1 MFHRCLQFSKHV
13 CNCYVC
19 FAIYHSSDLTKQTS
33 LSVVAEL
40 ENSCCYSLPCETA
53 SRYPRFSVFSCA
65 GSLTVVALLLA
76 AQQVLIANSPLHTHT
91 NPDPLPSSNR
101 GFLGFYCQPPGSLEW
116 VIYKNATPQ
125 SLHLQINFLNVNI
138 TVQLRVSLLPSPGQQ
153 HANFNAPSFTDQES
167 P

>member
-19 FAIYHSSDLTKQTS
+19 FAIYHSSDLTKQTP

-40 ENSCCYSLPCETA
+40 ENSCCYLLPCEKT
-53 SRYPRFSVFSCA
+53 SRYPRFSVFSCP

-91 NPDPLPSSNR
+91 QTLTPYQAVTGVSS
-101 GFLGFYCQPPGSLEW
+101 GFTASPP
-116 VIYKNATPQ
+116 AA
-125 SLHLQINFLNVNI
+125 LN
-138 TVQLRVSLLPSPGQQ
+138 G
-153 HANFNAPSFTDQES
+153 
-167 P
+167 